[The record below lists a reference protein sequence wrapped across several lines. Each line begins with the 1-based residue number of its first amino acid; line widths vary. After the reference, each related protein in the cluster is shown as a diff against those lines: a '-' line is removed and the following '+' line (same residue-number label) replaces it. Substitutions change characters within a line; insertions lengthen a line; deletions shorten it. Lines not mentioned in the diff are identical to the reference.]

1 MVRIVH
7 MYNILLYIAVD
18 SVFQTSMKQLKFFFV
33 SLLTSIVPLI
43 ANGIP
48 SLNELKLFL
57 ERAYIEMKPQ
67 LAHAETVDDVL
78 ILVIERCSLINMSC
92 LEVVI
97 DHYDIRAAKEELLL
111 YMATVV
117 EKFCEET
124 TVSQCIDESFRLSSS
139 QLLTCDTVQFIPKNN
154 ACSLSEIK
162 NIKEHLFDHFAN
174 KVLIQSIAVYKEFI
188 TVTCYAP
195 QYVRDSLQIK
205 SVKIASTSLREQVQ
219 MMCISGNNV
228 LSYDTPTNEDNV
240 SIMKFYFTLI
250 NF

>member
-1 MVRIVH
+1 MLHV
-7 MYNILLYIAVD
+7 YNILLYIAVD
-18 SVFQTSMKQLKFFFV
+18 SMFQTSMKPLKFFFV

-43 ANGIP
+43 ANSIP
-48 SLNELKLFL
+48 SLNVLKLFL

-78 ILVIERCSLINMSC
+78 ILVIEKCSLINVSC

-97 DHYDIRAAKEELLL
+97 DHYDIRTAKEELLL
-111 YMATVV
+111 YMATV

-124 TVSQCIDESFRLSSS
+124 TVSQCIDESFSLRLSSS
-139 QLLTCDTVQFIPKNN
+139 QLLTCDTVQFTPKNN

-174 KVLIQSIAVYKEFI
+174 KVLIQSIAIYKEFI

-195 QYVRDSLQIK
+195 QYVRDSLQIE

-228 LSYDTPTNEDNV
+228 FSYDTSTNEDNV